1 MLNLLSLSKVVFYL
15 NIGSKIYH
23 PNLKFTINDIEV
35 VITFFDLNTIDVD
48 TLIIPYVAANQDNK
62 TVKRLS
68 RFLSTNISDV
78 RN

>member
-1 MLNLLSLSKVVFYL
+1 M
-15 NIGSKIYH
+15 
-23 PNLKFTINDIEV
+23 
-35 VITFFDLNTIDVD
+35 ITFFDLNTIDVD

-78 RN
+78 IKDVPLGTIKELKKNLKVDIDSVLIFKHT